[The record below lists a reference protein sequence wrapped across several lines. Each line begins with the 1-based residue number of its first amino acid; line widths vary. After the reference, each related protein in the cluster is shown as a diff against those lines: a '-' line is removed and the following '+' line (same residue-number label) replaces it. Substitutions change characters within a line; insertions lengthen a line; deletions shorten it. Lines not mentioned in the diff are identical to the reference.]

1 MRFYRNVVSRT
12 LENGV
17 RIFVFPQPGTAVE
30 VECFVRTGSIHEGAR
45 LGYGLSHF
53 LEHMLFQGCRDYPG
67 TAAADAIDRLGGS
80 MNAYTSY
87 DHTAY
92 HANLAGRH
100 LPEAVRIL
108 SRMVRFPEFPGA
120 RFAEEREV
128 ILREEEMGRDNPDR
142 LLYTRLNASIFLE
155 HPLRHPI
162 IGYRELIAGV
172 TRDIMVDY
180 YAERYTPGRCF
191 WVIVGDAEPERAF
204 DLVEAEMADWERR
217 SLAEPAIPPE
227 PAQCTARGDAFS
239 FRRSARPAR
248 PAACGF
254 PKSRIRTS
262 PAATCWPAFSAWET
276 VRASSAAS
284 SSNRS
289 WRSICA
295 ASATARER
303 ADCWP

>member
-1 MRFYRNVVSRT
+1 
-12 LENGV
+12 
-17 RIFVFPQPGTAVE
+17 
-30 VECFVRTGSIHEGAR
+30 
-45 LGYGLSHF
+45 
-53 LEHMLFQGCRDYPG
+53 
-67 TAAADAIDRLGGS
+67 
-80 MNAYTSY
+80 
-87 DHTAY
+87 
-92 HANLAGRH
+92 
-100 LPEAVRIL
+100 
-108 SRMVRFPEFPGA
+108 
-120 RFAEEREV
+120 
-128 ILREEEMGRDNPDR
+128 MGRDNPDR
-142 LLYTRLNASIFLE
+142 LLYTRLNASIFQE

-248 PAACGF
+248 LRRAD
-254 PKSRIRTS
+254 SRNLGIRTS

-276 VRASSAAS
+276 VRASSALPRSSNSQLAGQSRSFSCSQGAGGLLAVTAS
-284 SSNRS
+284 CRSRPNSASSNR
-289 WRSICA
+289 R
-295 ASATARER
+295 
-303 ADCWP
+303 